1 MTATKFL
8 WQCSPWTT
16 TASKLSMEGD
26 SHQDFHDFC
35 WRFYYDSVL
44 MCDCHI
50 AVLICDLRLLSV
62 IDVALLLLIN
72 SGD

>member
-16 TASKLSMEGD
+16 TANKLSMEGVG
-26 SHQDFHDFC
+26 HQDFHDSC
-35 WRFYYDSVL
+35 WRFYDSVL

-50 AVLICDLRLLSV
+50 AVLICDFA
-62 IDVALLLLIN
+62 VAVR
-72 SGD
+72 D